1 MARMSATS
9 ELSGGVSRWLLR
21 KLFGMLLTMLAVSFL
36 VFAVL
41 ELNVDDVAVKVL
53 GQFSTADQR
62 HAWLVQNG
70 YTAPFLW
77 RYLRWIGEFVTGHWG
92 TSTYY
97 REDVLTLIAPRLAA
111 SGLLAGAAL
120 LVIVPLGLVMGVIA
134 GMREGSFVDRL
145 VSVFAVVT
153 TSIPEFASAVFLTSL
168 FVFWLGWLPGVSTMA
183 DGFHLRELVLPVS
196 VLTLYS
202 AGYVARM
209 TRSSMV
215 EVMQSPYIRTAR
227 LKGNSMRRI
236 IVRHALRNALIT
248 PVTVIMLQIP
258 WLMSGVIVVEVFFA
272 YQGFG
277 TLLYQAALNTDIY
290 LIEACT
296 MISVVVVVLTQVASD
311 LLYTWLNPRMSIRT
325 ARTAAGT
332 K

>member
-1 MARMSATS
+1 MSAAS
-9 ELSGGVSRWLLR
+9 DLSGGVSRWLLR
-21 KLFGMLLTMLAVSFL
+21 KLFGMVLTMLAVSFL

-325 ARTAAGT
+325 ARTAAGA

>member
-1 MARMSATS
+1 VSATPGV
-9 ELSGGVSRWLLR
+9 SGGVSQWLLR
-21 KLFGMLLTMLAVSFL
+21 KLFGMLLTMLTVSFL

-70 YTAPFLW
+70 YTAPFLL

-215 EVMQSPYIRTAR
+215 EVMQSHYIRTAR

-236 IVRHALRNALIT
+236 IIRHALRNALIT

-325 ARTAAGT
+325 ARAAGA

>member
-1 MARMSATS
+1 M
-9 ELSGGVSRWLLR
+9 SGGLSRWLLR
-21 KLFGMLLTMLAVSFL
+21 KALGMVLTMLAVSFL

-41 ELNVDDVAVKVL
+41 EFNVNDVAVKVL
-53 GQFSTADQR
+53 GQFSTPDQR
-62 HAWLVQNG
+62 QAWLQENG

-77 RYLRWIGEFVTGHWG
+77 RYVRWLGEFLTGHWG

-97 REDVLTLIAPRLAA
+97 REDVLELIRPRLAA
-111 SGLLAGAAL
+111 SGLLAGFAL
-120 LVIVPLGLVMGVIA
+120 LAIVPTGLIMGVIA
-134 GMREGSFVDRL
+134 GVRAGSAVDRL
-145 VSVFAVVT
+145 VSVLAIVT
-153 TSIPEFASAVFLTSL
+153 TSIPEFASAVFLAAL

-209 TRSSMV
+209 TRASMI

-227 LKGNSMRRI
+227 LKGNSMRRVI
-236 IVRHALRNALIT
+236 LRHALRNALIT

-296 MISVVVVVLTQVASD
+296 MVSVVVVVFTQVASD
-311 LLYTWLNPRMSIRT
+311 LMYAWLNPRMSVRAPRG
-325 ARTAAGT
+325 AR
-332 K
+332 

>member
-1 MARMSATS
+1 MSAAS
-9 ELSGGVSRWLLR
+9 DLSGGVSRWLLR

-70 YTAPFLW
+70 YTAPFLL

-183 DGFHLRELVLPVS
+183 DGFHLKELVLPVS

-325 ARTAAGT
+325 ARTAAGA

>member
-1 MARMSATS
+1 MSAAS
-9 ELSGGVSRWLLR
+9 DLSGGVSRWLLR
-21 KLFGMLLTMLAVSFL
+21 KIFGMLLTMLAVSFL

-325 ARTAAGT
+325 ARTAAGA

>member
-1 MARMSATS
+1 MSR
-9 ELSGGVSRWLLR
+9 RWFLR
-21 KLFGMLLTMLAVSFL
+21 KAFGMLLTMLAVSFL
-36 VFAVL
+36 VFTIL

-62 HAWLVQNG
+62 QAWLQENG
-70 YTAPFLW
+70 YTAPFLL
-77 RYLRWIGEFVTGHWG
+77 RYLRWLGAFVTGHWG

-97 REDVLTLIAPRLAA
+97 REDVLTLIAPRLEA

-120 LVIVPLGLVMGVIA
+120 LVIVPAGLLMGVIA
-134 GMREGSFVDRL
+134 GVREGSVVDRL
-145 VSVFAVVT
+145 VSVFAIVT
-153 TSIPEFASAVFLTSL
+153 TSIPEFASAVFLTAL

-183 DGFHLRELVLPVS
+183 DGFHLRELVLPVG

-202 AGYVARM
+202 AGYIARI
-209 TRSSMV
+209 TRSSMA

-227 LKGNSMRRI
+227 LKGNPLRRVI
-236 IVRHALRNALIT
+236 MRHALPNALFT

-258 WLMSGVIVVEVFFA
+258 WLLSGVIVVEVFFA

-296 MISVVVVVLTQVASD
+296 MVSVVVVVLTQVASD
-311 LLYTWLNPRMSIRT
+311 LMYAWLNPRMSFGSSGR
-325 ARTAAGT
+325 AAGSG
-332 K
+332 

>member
-1 MARMSATS
+1 MSAAS
-9 ELSGGVSRWLLR
+9 DLSGGVSRWLLR

-62 HAWLVQNG
+62 HTWLVQNG

-311 LLYTWLNPRMSIRT
+311 LLYTWLNPRMSIRP
-325 ARTAAGT
+325 ARTAAGA

>member
-1 MARMSATS
+1 MSGVT
-9 ELSGGVSRWLLR
+9 LSSGALPRWLLR
-21 KLFGMLLTMLAVSFL
+21 RCCGMVLTMLAVSFL

-41 ELNVDDVAVKVL
+41 ELNVDEVAVKVL

-62 HAWLVQNG
+62 EAWLRENG
-70 YTAPFLW
+70 YTAPFLL
-77 RYLRWIGEFVTGHWG
+77 RYLRWLWHFVTGHWG

-120 LVIVPLGLVMGVIA
+120 LVIVPVGLVMGVIA
-134 GMREGSFVDRL
+134 GVRAGSVVDRL

-153 TSIPEFASAVFLTSL
+153 TSIPEFASAVFLTAC

-202 AGYVARM
+202 AGYIARM

-215 EVMQSPYIRTAR
+215 AVMQSPYIRTAR
-227 LKGNSMRRI
+227 LKGNPLLRI

-258 WLMSGVIVVEVFFA
+258 WLLSGVIVVEVFFA

-277 TLLYQAALNTDIY
+277 TLLYQAAINTDID

-296 MISVVVVVLTQVASD
+296 MVSVVVVVLTQMASD
-311 LLYTWLNPRMSIRT
+311 LLYAGLNPRMSFAAAERP
-325 ARTAAGT
+325 AGT

>member
-1 MARMSATS
+1 M
-9 ELSGGVSRWLLR
+9 SGGISRWLLR
-21 KLFGMLLTMLAVSFL
+21 KGLGMVLTMLAVSFL

-41 ELNVDDVAVKVL
+41 EFNVSDVAVKVL

-62 HAWLVQNG
+62 QAWLQENG
-70 YTAPFLW
+70 YTAPFLL
-77 RYLRWIGEFVTGHWG
+77 RYVRWLWEFVTGHWG

-97 REDVLTLIAPRLAA
+97 REDVLTLIRPRLAA

-120 LVIVPLGLVMGVIA
+120 LAIVPTGLAMGVIA
-134 GMREGSFVDRL
+134 GVREGSVVDRL
-145 VSVFAVVT
+145 VSVFAILT
-153 TSIPEFASAVFLTSL
+153 TSIPEFASAVFLTAL

-227 LKGNSMRRI
+227 LKGNPMRRVI
-236 IVRHALRNALIT
+236 LRHALRNALIT

-296 MISVVVVVLTQVASD
+296 MVSVVVVVLTQVASD
-311 LLYTWLNPRMSIRT
+311 LLYVWLNPRMSVR
-325 ARTAAGT
+325 ASRDA

>member
-1 MARMSATS
+1 MSATS
-9 ELSGGVSRWLLR
+9 DLSGGVSRWLLR

-70 YTAPFLW
+70 YTAPFLL

-120 LVIVPLGLVMGVIA
+120 LVIVPLGLVTGVIA

-325 ARTAAGT
+325 ARTAAGA

>member
-1 MARMSATS
+1 MSAAS
-9 ELSGGVSRWLLR
+9 DLSGGVSRWLLR

-62 HAWLVQNG
+62 LAWLVQNG

-325 ARTAAGT
+325 ARTAAGA

>member
-1 MARMSATS
+1 MTTPST
-9 ELSGGVSRWLLR
+9 LSGGVPRWLLR
-21 KLFGMLLTMLAVSFL
+21 KLVGMVLTMLAVSFL

-41 ELNVDDVAVKVL
+41 ELNVGDVAVKVL

-62 HAWLVQNG
+62 QAWLQENG
-70 YTAPFLW
+70 YTAPFLL
-77 RYLRWIGEFVTGHWG
+77 RYVRWIWAFVTGHWG

-120 LVIVPLGLVMGVIA
+120 LVIVPVGLVMGVIA
-134 GMREGSFVDRL
+134 GVREGSVVDRL
-145 VSVFAVVT
+145 VSVFAIVT
-153 TSIPEFASAVFLTSL
+153 TSIPEFASAVFLTAF

-183 DGFHLRELVLPVS
+183 DGFHVRELVLPVS

-215 EVMQSPYIRTAR
+215 EVMQSQYIRTAR
-227 LKGNSMRRI
+227 LKGNPMRRV
-236 IVRHALRNALIT
+236 IVRHVLRNALIT

-258 WLMSGVIVVEVFFA
+258 WLLSGVIVVEVFFA

-296 MISVVVVVLTQVASD
+296 MVSVVVVVLTQVASD
-311 LLYTWLNPRMSIRT
+311 LLYAWLNPRMSIRG
-325 ARTAAGT
+325 AGRAAAT
-332 K
+332 Q

>member
-1 MARMSATS
+1 MSAAS
-9 ELSGGVSRWLLR
+9 DLSGGVSRWLLR

-209 TRSSMV
+209 TRASMV

-325 ARTAAGT
+325 ARTAAGA

>member
-1 MARMSATS
+1 MSAAS
-9 ELSGGVSRWLLR
+9 DLSGGVSRWLLR

-77 RYLRWIGEFVTGHWG
+77 RYMRWIGEFVTGHWG

-97 REDVLTLIAPRLAA
+97 REDVLTLIVPRLAA

-325 ARTAAGT
+325 ARTAAGA

>member
-1 MARMSATS
+1 MSAAS
-9 ELSGGVSRWLLR
+9 DLSDGVSRWLLR

-325 ARTAAGT
+325 TRTAAGA